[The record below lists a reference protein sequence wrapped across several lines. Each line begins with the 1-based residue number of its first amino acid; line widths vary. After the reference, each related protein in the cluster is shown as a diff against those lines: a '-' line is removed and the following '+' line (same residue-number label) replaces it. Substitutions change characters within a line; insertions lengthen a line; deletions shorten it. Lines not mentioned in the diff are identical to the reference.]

1 MTVGDFLCR
10 GYYLASFNGSP
21 PQRTCCVE
29 KHITIGVSFALT
41 VKGRSHAMNMPT
53 NVAPRQGTFRELL
66 HLWKFQNLPQLS
78 LLMACLFMT
87 TAAVNA
93 EPQCT
98 QPNLN

>member
-1 MTVGDFLCR
+1 
-10 GYYLASFNGSP
+10 
-21 PQRTCCVE
+21 
-29 KHITIGVSFALT
+29 
-41 VKGRSHAMNMPT
+41 MNMPT